1 MRQHSLTKVLFVLPC
16 AFAFTMVMLIPFFF
30 GLFYSMTDWNG
41 VSESIKFV
49 GFVHF
54 AMALSEPGFPY
65 SFLIT
70 MAYTAIN
77 VVLVNAVGFALA
89 LLVTS
94 NLRFRNFY
102 RAGFFTPYLIGGI
115 VLGYIWQ
122 FIFNSAV
129 PALGKALAIASMQ
142 TSLLGSSG
150 AVIWAMSAVNTWQY
164 AGYVMLIF
172 IAAIQ
177 AIPASLMEAAKIDGA
192 GYFRA
197 SGQDPHADDG
207 QRLHHLALPDPHDLV
222 QAVRHEPHPHARRS
236 GDALHRPAG
245 QGQPAPRHEHLQ
257 HGPSQPHGRGPGE
270 GRDPLR
276 RPRHR
281 VARPGVASNKRKEVE
296 M

>member
-1 MRQHSLTKVLFVLPC
+1 
-16 AFAFTMVMLIPFFF
+16 MVMLIPFFF
-30 GLFYSMTDWNG
+30 GLFYSLTDWNG

-54 AMALSEPGFPY
+54 AMALSEPGFLY

-77 VVLVNAVGFALA
+77 VVLVNVVGFALA
-89 LLVTS
+89 LIVTG

-129 PALGKALAIASMQ
+129 PALGKALAVASMQ
-142 TSLLGSSG
+142 TSLLGSSD

-164 AGYVMLIF
+164 AGYVMPIF

-192 GYFRA
+192 GYFRRVVKILIPMTANAFTISLFLTLTTSFKQYDMNFTLTRGGPATRFIHQPVKA
-197 SGQDPHADDG
+197 SQ
-207 QRLHHLALPDPHDLV
+207 LLAMNIFDTAQANHMAEAQAKAVILFIALVVVSLV
-222 QAVRHEPHPHARRS
+222 QVS
-236 GDALHRPAG
+236 
-245 QGQPAPRHEHLQ
+245 
-257 HGPSQPHGRGPGE
+257 
-270 GRDPLR
+270 
-276 RPRHR
+276 
-281 VARPGVASNKRKEVE
+281 VNKRKEVE